1 MARLIELAG
10 GGPVNEGERVVV
22 QALLQGLPDDYVVAP
37 NVEIADGRGQRLEYD
52 VVVGAPHAVYVV
64 ETKALL
70 GSVVGDD
77 REWVVNGSTRPA
89 PIRITAHKAR
99 VLKSFLTAERPVL
112 RSCWVEPAVVLAV
125 PPRSLELLGDARRTT
140 FDPDGLV
147 RFIRDP
153 NRLPHSPRPVN
164 RLGDQVGELLRSKAH
179 PAGDPAAFNQWEVL
193 ETLDVDED
201 AVEYRARH
209 RFATGAPEVRLW
221 VVSLSPY
228 AFTPEELVRQREVV
242 AREFAAL
249 QRMGAHENVVGAQDM
264 FEDDHGNVVLVVPE
278 VPGTSLAL
286 ALAEGLDLDDR
297 ERLTY
302 LAGLCRAVQHAHENG
317 VVHRQVVP
325 ENVLLADGGGV
336 RLTGFGRA
344 RIAGEGTVY
353 QTSVLAADESGFG
366 APELVDPTCGRVGPG
381 TDLFGLASIAWA
393 LWTDAPPFVEG
404 VRVTEA
410 PSRPDALPEEVYA
423 VIAPW
428 LHRRVDERPGAAS
441 DLLAVVDRLLSSSAP
456 SGDSEAGVASEH
468 EPQQAPAEF
477 APGSVVEGRYEIQAM
492 LGHGGFSTVYR
503 AYDSLW
509 QIDIALKIFRPQY
522 DLETVQRELGA
533 LRLVHHPN
541 VVPFIDVGQTS
552 LVPRQWYLKTEFVE
566 GRPLS
571 DVLVG
576 GERMPLEEAIPRFVE
591 LLEALISF
599 HPDARR
605 IAELKA
611 KAEVGSLDPDE
622 FYELQDLETSG
633 LVHRDIKP
641 QNLMLTDDGHLV
653 LIDFNIASPVGSPV
667 HTVAGTPGYQPPD
680 ADLTRWDVS
689 PDLFAVGV
697 VLFEALTGTHPYVDR
712 NPGGEGPSDPCSIVP
727 DLPRPIGDF
736 LLRACAQ
743 ERSDRFATAVDM
755 RDALRSAVDV
765 VGGELEKEVELAVEE
780 TAVTVSNS
788 APAFHGIEVQVG
800 DLPPGHRQIGSLT
813 TGDHR
818 FPLVVAPS
826 PAETAGASESSLVL
840 SAVTVAGDRR
850 YPAARG
856 AYLWQPDGR
865 ALAFE
870 QAVVAEW
877 VVHGPEGPIAP
888 RSEQVDASVWRFS
901 WAAVDL
907 GDLGVVDLMVQLDDQ
922 EGSAFV
928 AASAR
933 PASESA
939 ATPEPVEP
947 TGIVDAFED
956 GGEEP
961 IVGHGSA
968 LSQELVEFLASRAG
982 AEASRLPLMEA
993 WLERALARGDVEVE
1007 FGTSTRSN
1015 DGKGTYLM
1023 LRWKGP
1029 QRAGVAAY
1037 LWPGTGMLT
1046 WRLPTSAQEGRRYT
1060 QVRGGKNQSAYQL
1073 KSTLVDEASV
1083 AEALELLEEAV
1094 AVLSGREGPAE
1105 APLPSAIPEAPP
1117 SPVSARHDPKPT
1129 VASRYGYTTRD
1140 WERLVDAGEA
1150 FLVGRARL
1158 RSDTDYSTFCL
1169 EVRRATELALDPHDL
1184 ALREVLGDIGRRTF
1198 DRDGVVV
1205 TALVRYKDAADPGE
1219 GFYTLC
1225 QELGLL
1231 PKGKVDADEKMIFRA
1246 RHVEEVFNAYRRR
1259 RPGEPLRSESQPG
1272 KGDRHSD
1279 NRTAYAEVQ
1288 CLERAGEVEAAKQ
1301 LALER
1306 GWADLATAIEE
1317 RAAKRVEDQN
1327 PRSGGAYVELT
1338 MFLRGQRG
1346 DRVKIGFDDLE
1357 ETIGRA
1363 LPASARTHRPW
1374 WANDDG
1380 HAQAR
1385 AWLAAGWRVH
1395 RADLALEEVEFRRS

>member
-1 MARLIELAG
+1 VARLIELAG

-22 QALLQGLPDDYVVAP
+22 QGLLRELPDDYVVAP

-52 VVVGAPHAVYVV
+52 VVVAAPHAVYVV
-64 ETKALL
+64 ETKMLL

-112 RSCWVEPAVVLAV
+112 RSCWVEPVVVLAA

-140 FDPDGLV
+140 FDPEGLV
-147 RFIRDP
+147 RFILDP
-153 NRLPHSPRPVN
+153 ERLPHSPRPVE
-164 RLGDQVGELLRSKAH
+164 RLTEQVGELLRSRAH
-179 PAGDPAAFNQWEVL
+179 PAGGPAAFNQWEVVD
-193 ETLDVDED
+193 TLDVDD
-201 AVEYRARH
+201 DVTEYRARH
-209 RFATGAPEVRLW
+209 RYATGAPEVRLR

-228 AFTPEELVRQREVV
+228 AFTPEELVRQRQAA

-264 FEDDHGNVVLVVPE
+264 FEDDQGNVVLVVPE
-278 VPGTSLAL
+278 VSGTSLGL

-297 ERLTY
+297 ERLSY
-302 LAGLCRAVQHAHENG
+302 LAGLCRAVQHAHDHG

-336 RLTGFGRA
+336 RLAGFGRA

-353 QTSVLAADESGFG
+353 QTSMLAGDESGFG

-381 TDLFGLASIAWA
+381 TDLFGLACIAWA
-393 LWTDAPPFVEG
+393 LWTDAPPFAGG

-410 PSRPDALPEEVYA
+410 PVCPEGLPDPIYE

-428 LHRRVDERPGAAS
+428 LHRRVDERTGAAS
-441 DLLAVVDRLLSSSAP
+441 ELLGVVERLLAAFDPSEEQDAETAVQVQRDKAP
-456 SGDSEAGVASEH
+456 LEFSPGDVIED
-468 EPQQAPAEF
+468 
-477 APGSVVEGRYEIQAM
+477 RYEVRAV
-492 LGHGGFSTVYR
+492 LGRGGFSTVYR
-503 AYDSLW
+503 VYDSMVE
-509 QIDIALKIFRPQY
+509 IEVALKLFRPEY
-522 DLETVQRELGA
+522 GLETVQRELQA
-533 LRLVHHPN
+533 LRHIDHPN
-541 VVPFIDVGQTS
+541 VVRFLGVDRTRLS
-552 LVPRQWYLKTEFVE
+552 PRQIFLNTEFVD
-566 GRPLS
+566 GRTLS
-571 DVLVG
+571 EVLADG
-576 GERMPLEEAIPRFVE
+576 ASMPVEEAVPRFVE
-591 LLEALISF
+591 LLDALASF

-605 IAELKA
+605 IEELKA
-611 KAEVGSLDPDE
+611 KGDSLDE
-622 FYELQDLETSG
+622 AEYFELRDLEGSG

-697 VLFEALTGTHPYVDR
+697 VLFEALTGSHPYADR
-712 NPGGEGPSDPCSIVP
+712 NPGGDGPCDPCSIVP

-736 LLRACAQ
+736 LMKACAQ
-743 ERSDRFATAVDM
+743 ERGHRFSTAVAM
-755 RDALRSAVDV
+755 RGALLAAVDE
-765 VGGELEKEVELAVEE
+765 VGGELEEEVELAVDEA
-780 TAVTVSNS
+780 TTSTVASS
-788 APAFHGIEVQVG
+788 PAFHGIEVPVG
-800 DLPPGHRQIGSLT
+800 DLPADHRRIGSIT

-818 FPLVVAPS
+818 FPLVVAPAPDASGSARES
-826 PAETAGASESSLVL
+826 PLVL

-850 YPAARG
+850 YAAARG
-856 AYLWQPDGR
+856 AYVWQPDGR

-870 QAVVAEW
+870 QAVAADW
-877 VVHGPEGPIAP
+877 VVDGPAGPLKP
-888 RSEQVDASVWRFS
+888 RSEQVGASNWRFT
-901 WAAVDL
+901 WTGVDL
-907 GDLGVVDLMVQLDDQ
+907 DELGVVDLMVQLDDQ

-939 ATPEPVEP
+939 ATPEPVER
-947 TGIVDAFED
+947 TGIVNALDD
-956 GGEEP
+956 GGGEP
-961 IVGHGSA
+961 IAHHESV
-968 LSQELVEFLASRAG
+968 LDRELVEFLASRAG
-982 AEASRLPLMEA
+982 TQASKLPLMEA
-993 WLERALARGDVEVE
+993 WLAQALARGDVEVE
-1007 FGTSTRSN
+1007 YGTSTRSR

-1037 LWPGTGMLT
+1037 LWPGTAMLT
-1046 WRLPTSAQEGRRYT
+1046 WRLPTSAGEGRRYT
-1060 QVRGGKNQSAYQL
+1060 EVRGGKNQSAYQL

-1083 AEALELLEEAV
+1083 AEALDLLEEAV
-1094 AVLSGREGPAE
+1094 AVLSGREVPAE
-1105 APLPSAIPEAPP
+1105 APPPSATPEAPP
-1117 SPVSARHDPKPT
+1117 APAFPRHQPKPT
-1129 VASRYGYTTRD
+1129 EASRYGYTARD

-1198 DRDGVVV
+1198 DREGVVV

-1259 RPGEPLRSESQPG
+1259 RPGEPLRSETQPG
-1272 KGDRHSD
+1272 KGDRRSD

-1288 CLERAGEVEAAKQ
+1288 RLEQAGEVEAAKH

-1346 DRVKIGFDDLE
+1346 DRVKIAFDDLE

-1380 HAQAR
+1380 HTQAR